1 MQNKI
6 LAILLSFALVSV
18 SGCGAKVESTG
29 DNTTSMFVVIEKTS
43 AWEVVYHKDT
53 KVMYAVSFAGYNY
66 GNFTLLVNS
75 DGTPMIYE
83 GDLDEEK

>member
-1 MQNKI
+1 MKNKI
-6 LAILLSFALVSV
+6 LAILLSLALVSV
-18 SGCGAKVESTG
+18 SGCGAKVESMV
-29 DNTTSMFVVIEKTS
+29 DNATSMFIIVEKTS

-75 DGTPMIYE
+75 DGTPMIYGE
-83 GDLDEEK
+83 NWNEEK